1 MQICLKVTAATLA
14 AFLVGLLIEVNFGGD
29 WQKLDLRVLLPVLEL
44 LLEPVLLR
52 LQILLLRLPDMLYH
66 LR

>member
-1 MQICLKVTAATLA
+1 V
-14 AFLVGLLIEVNFGGD
+14 LLLEP
-29 WQKLDLRVLLPVLEL
+29 VLLPVLEL

-52 LQILLLRLPDMLYH
+52 LQIPLLRLPDMLYH